1 MKHEDIVP
9 QTATRVQGE
18 ERIMKKRIVL
28 SGITGKMGKFLL
40 QGFEINPDYEVVAGM
55 AEEEDL
61 TGAIPIYSDIK
72 IMDDQVDYDVFVDF
86 TRAAFSKSACAFMLK
101 KGIPIIVGTTGFN
114 KDDILELKQIAN
126 EAGTSGII
134 APNFAIGIVLLHK
147 YLQMGAK
154 YFKNFAVYEYH
165 HLSKYDNPS
174 GTAHYL
180 ADATRGDTR
189 IEEVDIHGFRLPGVL
204 ATHTVVM
211 SDESQKIELTHQSNN
226 RHSFEEGV
234 LLSLELVDSLQ
245 TLVYGLE
252 EIV

>member
-1 MKHEDIVP
+1 
-9 QTATRVQGE
+9 
-18 ERIMKKRIVL
+18 MKKRIVL
-28 SGITGKMGKFLL
+28 SGISGKMGNFLL
-40 QGFEINPDYEVVAGM
+40 QGFKISPDYEVVAGM
-55 AEEEDL
+55 AQAEDFS
-61 TGAIPIYSDIK
+61 GAIPIHSDVK
-72 IMDDQVDYDVFVDF
+72 KMDEAVDYDVFVDF
-86 TRAAFSKSACAFMLK
+86 TRAPFSKAACTFMLEK
-101 KGIPIIVGTTGFN
+101 QIPIIVGTTGFS
-114 KDDILELKQIAN
+114 KADIEELKEVAN
-126 EAGTSGII
+126 NNGAKGII
-134 APNFAIGIVLLHK
+134 APNFAIGIVLMHK
-147 YLQMGAK
+147 YLQMGTK

-226 RHSFEEGV
+226 RYSFEEGV
-234 LLSLELVDSLQ
+234 LLALDLVDSLQ

-252 EIV
+252 SIL

>member
-1 MKHEDIVP
+1 
-9 QTATRVQGE
+9 
-18 ERIMKKRIVL
+18 MKKRIAL

-40 QGFEINPDYEVVAGM
+40 QGFEINPDYDVVAGI
-55 AEEEDL
+55 ARTEDA
-61 TGAIPIYSDIK
+61 TGVIPIYSDVK
-72 IMDDQVDYDVFVDF
+72 TMYEEVAFDVFIDF
-86 TRAAFSKSACAFMLK
+86 TRSAFSKASCVFMLE

-114 KDDILELKQIAN
+114 KDDILELTEIAHRT
-126 EAGTSGII
+126 ETGGII
-134 APNFAIGIVLLHK
+134 APNFAVGIVLLHK
-147 YLQMGAK
+147 YLQMGTK

-180 ADATRGDTR
+180 ANATRGDTR
-189 IEEVDIHGFRLPGVL
+189 VEEVDIHGFRMPGVL

-226 RHSFEEGV
+226 RYSFEEGV
-234 LLSLELVDSLQ
+234 LLALEMVDALQ

-252 EIV
+252 SIL

>member
-1 MKHEDIVP
+1 
-9 QTATRVQGE
+9 
-18 ERIMKKRIVL
+18 MKKRIVL
-28 SGITGKMGKFLL
+28 SGITGKMGKFLF

-55 AEEEDL
+55 AEEED
-61 TGAIPIYSDIK
+61 TSGAIPIYTDVK
-72 IMDDQVDYDVFVDF
+72 VMYDEVDFDVFVDF
-86 TRAAFSKSACAFMLK
+86 TKASFSKKACAFLLEK
-101 KGIPIIVGTTGFN
+101 KIPIIVGTTGFK
-114 KDDILELKQIAN
+114 KDDILELRKIASD
-126 EAGTSGII
+126 AGTGGII
-134 APNFAIGIVLLHK
+134 APNFAVGIVLLHK
-147 YLQMGAK
+147 YLQMGTK

-226 RHSFEEGV
+226 RYSFEEGV
-234 LLSLELVDSLQ
+234 LLALEVVDSLQ

-252 EIV
+252 SIL

>member
-1 MKHEDIVP
+1 
-9 QTATRVQGE
+9 
-18 ERIMKKRIVL
+18 MKKRIVL

-40 QGFEINPDYEVVAGM
+40 QGFKINPDYEVVAGM
-55 AEEEDL
+55 AEEED
-61 TGAIPIYSDIK
+61 TSGAIPIFSDVK
-72 IMDDQVDYDVFVDF
+72 IMDEVVDYDVFVDF
-86 TRAAFSKSACAFMLK
+86 TRASFSKGACAFMLK
-101 KGIPIIVGTTGFN
+101 KGIPIIVGTTGFS
-114 KDDILELKQIAN
+114 KDDILELRGIAN
-126 EAGTSGII
+126 EAGTAGII

-147 YLQMGAK
+147 YLQMGTK

-165 HLSKYDNPS
+165 HISKYDNPS

-226 RHSFEEGV
+226 RYSFEEGV
-234 LLSLELVDSLQ
+234 LLALELVDSLQ

-252 EIV
+252 SIL